1 MRLQRAIGYRLESAG
16 HRLAGARTRLWA
28 ERPHLR
34 LKHAQERLE
43 RIQHSLGSSIDRRL
57 IERSRQLAALGRALA
72 AVSPLGTLERG
83 YAIVRRV
90 SDRLHHGQLTCQVED
105 VSDT

>member
-1 MRLQRAIGYRLESAG
+1 IR
-16 HRLAGARTRLWA
+16 
-28 ERPHLR
+28 
-34 LKHAQERLE
+34 HALD
-43 RIQHSLGSSIDRRL
+43 SSIDRRL

-90 SDRLHHGQLTCQVED
+90 ADQRVVQDAAEAPVGTQLWVRLHHGQLTCQVED